1 MKHFSFL
8 AICVSTLVLT
18 AGTTQLARALPPEP
32 NSVSY
37 MPPEGYVPNAKI
49 AVEIAEIVAEPI
61 YGKAALEHEQPLKAR
76 LDGDVWIVSG
86 TLPKAPQGGTIKGG
100 TLECRI
106 SKHTGQILRMIHGL

>member
-1 MKHFSFL
+1 VRQLKFV
-8 AICVSTLVLT
+8 AIGVSTLVLL
-18 AGTTQLARALPPEP
+18 AGIAQFAHARQSEP

-61 YGKAALEHEQPLKAR
+61 YGKAVLAHEQPLEAR
-76 LDGDVWIVSG
+76 LEGDVWIVSG
-86 TLPKAPQGGTIKGG
+86 TLAKGPKGATMKGG

-106 SKHTGQILRMIHGL
+106 STRTGQILRMIHGR